1 MMFKQIK
8 TIDDVSSL
16 QYPMFVRMAGIEGT
30 TTISY
35 VVQTPETFALG
46 EGYEERIEGRGIV
59 FDRDGKLISR
69 PLHKFRNV
77 GETEHTQIHAID
89 WTQVDRVMI
98 KVDGSMLVPVMI
110 DGQIFWKTKKSWDA
124 PHCNVA
130 LAAMKQMEN
139 GTRWVYN
146 MLAKSLTPVFELV
159 SPELPQIVVRYLE
172 TKLVLLHVRD
182 NETGRYLTQA
192 EIMETDPPFNMVID
206 EKQRFMENGVFQ
218 PALMQ
223 KEIETGDGFEG
234 FVIQFTNGDMVKW
247 KTDWYRNL
255 HHQITFLRERDI
267 AEAVVN
273 DTFDDLRAAAM
284 MAGISVERFDQIQQ
298 QVLETVRDVRAA
310 VETIVQAHR
319 ELSKKDFAIMFKNHP
334 QRALLMLQ
342 FDGREIDWMEW
353 YGKNM
358 LKTWQLVQ
366 I

>member
-1 MMFKQIK
+1 MFKQIK
-8 TIDDVSSL
+8 TNNDVSSL
-16 QYPMFVRMAGIEGT
+16 QYPLFVRMAGIEGT

-35 VVQTPETFALG
+35 VVQTPETFARG

-89 WTQVDRVMI
+89 WSQVDCVLL

-110 DGQIFWKTKKSWDA
+110 DGHIFWKTKKSWDT

-130 LAAMKQMEN
+130 YATMRQMEN
-139 GTRWVYN
+139 GTRWVHRI
-146 MLAKSLTPVFELV
+146 LSSGLTPVFELV

-172 TKLVLLHVRD
+172 TKLVLLHIRD
-182 NETGRYLTQA
+182 NETGRYLSRA
-192 EIMETDPPFNMVID
+192 EIMQTNPPFNMVID
-206 EKQRFMENGVFQ
+206 EKKRFMRDGVFQ
-218 PALMQ
+218 PELMQ
-223 KEIETGDGFEG
+223 KEIETGQGYEG

-247 KTDWYRNL
+247 KTDWYCNL

-267 AEAVVN
+267 AAAVVN
-273 DTFDDLRAAAM
+273 DTYDDLRAAARL
-284 MAGISVERFDQIQQ
+284 ASLPIKRFDEIQRA
-298 QVLETVRDVRAA
+298 VLETIRERREEI
-310 VETIVQAHR
+310 ETTVKR
-319 ELSKKDFAIMFKNHP
+319 ELGLSKKEFAIKYKDHP
-334 QRALLMLQ
+334 DRPLLMLQ

-353 YGKNM
+353 YGKTM

-366 I
+366 V